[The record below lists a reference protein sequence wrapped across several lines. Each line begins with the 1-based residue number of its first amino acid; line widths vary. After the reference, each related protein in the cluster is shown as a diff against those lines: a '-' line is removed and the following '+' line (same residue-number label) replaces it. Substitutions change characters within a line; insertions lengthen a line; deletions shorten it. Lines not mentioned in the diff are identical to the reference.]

1 MRIASA
7 VILALLPVMGVAF
20 TPSVR
25 SLGVAVVCTSNR
37 VTLLIGSDRIGF
49 EMILESKQQ
58 SATSKQLTLDLFRH

>member
-25 SLGVAVVCTSNR
+25 SLGVAVVCISNR
-37 VTLLIGSDRIGF
+37 VTLLIGSDRI
-49 EMILESKQQ
+49 
-58 SATSKQLTLDLFRH
+58 